1 MPNSLGRKICSFYIS
16 DDGQINEN
24 FQQAENFSEKKKNI
38 IYMAVAT
45 ENYKFSIP
53 NLCDYRTLRVFRKPL
68 FIPISYFDTCKLKP
82 SKVRFS

>member
-1 MPNSLGRKICSFYIS
+1 
-16 DDGQINEN
+16 
-24 FQQAENFSEKKKNI
+24 
-38 IYMAVAT
+38 MAVAT

-82 SKVRFS
+82 SKVRFSQCHKSYLWNDGWIPNFPSLGPVHFYFLDTLPSKT